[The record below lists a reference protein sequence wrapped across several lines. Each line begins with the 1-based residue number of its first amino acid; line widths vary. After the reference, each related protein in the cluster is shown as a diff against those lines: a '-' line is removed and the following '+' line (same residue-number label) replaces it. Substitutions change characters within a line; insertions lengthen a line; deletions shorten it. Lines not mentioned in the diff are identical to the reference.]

1 MNALKKK
8 ILTILFS
15 IYLIIELVFMI
26 LTSIPKFSKT
36 CKLSL
41 NFLNLTN
48 YIFCICSC
56 TFYFFFRKFLKK
68 SSLLVIYLIFS
79 ISGFVIMISLF
90 CVIIILIPTN
100 CLTIFNEIIFWIFPF
115 KFYLMLFV
123 FSIYRLKKTIQE
135 YRDQDVQRFQI
146 SQRNQERLLR
156 EQETGVDFIDNG
168 LLHPNPSQ
176 NQPIIIDETPIRD
189 QSENETRTRKTSSLI
204 NRLKK

>member
-1 MNALKKK
+1 
-8 ILTILFS
+8 
-15 IYLIIELVFMI
+15 
-26 LTSIPKFSKT
+26 
-36 CKLSL
+36 
-41 NFLNLTN
+41 
-48 YIFCICSC
+48 
-56 TFYFFFRKFLKK
+56 
-68 SSLLVIYLIFS
+68 
-79 ISGFVIMISLF
+79 
-90 CVIIILIPTN
+90 
-100 CLTIFNEIIFWIFPF
+100 
-115 KFYLMLFV
+115 MLFV